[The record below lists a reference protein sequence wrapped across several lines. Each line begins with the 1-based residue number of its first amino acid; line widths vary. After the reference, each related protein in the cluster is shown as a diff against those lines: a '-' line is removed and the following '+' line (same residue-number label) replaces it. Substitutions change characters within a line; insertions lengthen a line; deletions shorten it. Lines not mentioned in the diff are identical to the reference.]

1 MNNTPENSQND
12 YSTSQNSTGLLSV
25 IRDSRWLSLL
35 VTMLGGLLLAWL
47 IIYLLGKNNFG
58 VLMSDSDDVAA
69 QQGDVCLI
77 QDYPNNSC
85 LGKPKALCE
94 KDMEIAKIAWKFYEN
109 NYQPTTGL
117 FNSVD
122 NYTSTTMWDTGSALA
137 ATISALDIG
146 LIEKKEFDDKVTAL
160 LKTLKEQKLFN
171 NEAPNKVYNTVT
183 GEMVDYGNNPTPE
196 GIGVSTLDLARLVSW
211 LNTLTCLHPKY
222 KYEAEQI
229 LSRWKFDRLIKDGQ
243 MFGLL
248 YDPVTKETQVV
259 QEGRLGYE
267 QYAGKVF
274 KQLGFDQHISS
285 TYNNKFARSLD
296 MLGVPIAYDTRD
308 PRDLGAYNYVVSESY
323 VMDGMEHGIDS
334 ENKPLIRNIFE
345 VQKRRFKEKGIV
357 TAISEDNIDRPPYFL
372 YNTIFSSG
380 LPWNTTTD
388 MGVRYDHLKT
398 VSVKA
403 AMSLAAF
410 YPNDEY
416 SKVLFNR
423 IESAYDPDRGWY
435 SGVYEAGLG
444 YNTAMTAN
452 TNGIILSLFL
462 YKKYGATYKICGQC
476 QRGLELDEKILKA
489 NSCDR
494 CSSVAEK

>member
-1 MNNTPENSQND
+1 MNNNPEKKPQADTPSVTSRGLFSFMQN
-12 YSTSQNSTGLLSV
+12 NGLLNLV
-25 IRDSRWLSLL
+25 IAI
-35 VTMLGGLLLAWL
+35 VAGLLLAWL
-47 IIYLLGKNNFG
+47 IIHLLGKNG
-58 VLMSDSDDVAA
+58 VGSFVSGAESIAA
-69 QQGDVCLI
+69 KQGDVCLV

-85 LGKPKALCE
+85 LGNPKELCE
-94 KDMEIAKIAWKFYEN
+94 KDLEIAKTAWKFFEN
-109 NYQPTTGL
+109 NYQSATGL

-137 ATISALDIG
+137 ATIAANDMG
-146 LIEKKEFDDKVTAL
+146 LIEQKEFDDKIMAL
-160 LKTLKEQKLFN
+160 FKTLKEQKLFN

-183 GEMVDYGNNPTPE
+183 GEMVDYGNNPTPD

-211 LNTLTCLHPKY
+211 MNTLTCMHPKY

-229 LSRWKFDRLIKDGQ
+229 ISRWKFDRLINNGQ
-243 MFGLL
+243 MYGLAH
-248 YDPVTKETQVV
+248 DPVTKETQVV

-274 KQLGFDQHISS
+274 KHLGFDQHVAA
-285 TYNNKFARSLD
+285 TYNNQFSRSLD
-296 MLGVPIAYDTRD
+296 ILGVPVAYDARD

-323 VMDGMEHGIDS
+323 VMDGMEHGVDA
-334 ENKPLIRNIFE
+334 ENEPLIRNIYE
-345 VQKRRFKEKGIV
+345 VQKRRYLEKGII

-388 MGVRYDHLKT
+388 TGVRYDHLKT

-403 AMSLAAF
+403 AMSLASF
-410 YPNDEY
+410 YPDDEY
-416 SKVLFNR
+416 SKILFNR
-423 IESAYDPDRGWY
+423 IESAYDPERGWY

-444 YNTAMTAN
+444 YNKAITAN

-462 YKKYGATYKICGQC
+462 YKKYGPTYRICDKC
-476 QRGLELDEKILKA
+476 ERKLELDEKILKV
-489 NSCDR
+489 NTCKL
-494 CSSVAEK
+494 CSSE